1 MIASITRRYGAQEVG
16 SLEVDPIEE
25 KFLLSS
31 YDTRSTSHLGET
43 KKYELVAQKIW
54 WPNQSKMSMDIA
66 SIVVVP
72 RGYGVTQLQEGY
84 YNRFLISEV

>member
-1 MIASITRRYGAQEVG
+1 M
-16 SLEVDPIEE
+16 DPIEE

-72 RGYGVTQLQEGY
+72 RGYGVTQLQESY

>member
-1 MIASITRRYGAQEVG
+1 
-16 SLEVDPIEE
+16 
-25 KFLLSS
+25 LSS

-66 SIVVVP
+66 SIVVSTKRV
-72 RGYGVTQLQEGY
+72 RCNTITGGL
-84 YNRFLISEV
+84 L